1 MDMSL
6 VVLTAMALL
15 SCGVAARLFET
26 VSVVTIRQGKRKQ
39 NPSPLLVR
47 R

>member
-39 NPSPLLVR
+39 NPLFLRVR